1 MESAFFELLQRQQA
15 DGFPDFAGTEASA
28 TIPISERVINE
39 ALSRR
44 IPSDGRIREVRITVQ
59 DGNQATL
66 EIRLSGPSFLPAIP
80 VRVAIE
86 DQPLLPDRPTLEL
99 RLQAAAG
106 LLAMAG
112 SLIPALTASLPP
124 GVTMNG
130 DRITIDIR
138 RLLAEQKME
147 TWLNCLTDLRVNT
160 RAGALVVDLRAKVR
174 APQPT

>member
-59 DGNQATL
+59 DGNQATV

-99 RLQAAAG
+99 RLQAASG

-124 GVTMNG
+124 GVTMAG
-130 DRITIDIR
+130 DRIRIDIR
-138 RLLAEQKME
+138 RLLAERKME
-147 TWLNCLTDLRVNT
+147 AWLDYLTDLRVNT

-174 APQPT
+174 PR